1 MKRKFLCFALAA
13 MMTSSMIGMSAFAEE
28 ADYALTDA
36 KFDDVKLKLYASLS
50 DNALDYYNEKI
61 DEFNNMD
68 NGITVEI
75 TNINTEADYLDK
87 LSTDFASGETP
98 NVFMEYGGARC
109 LDYIAA
115 AALVNLPPYLE
126 ADQDGMETSWSLA
139 GSRLTLR
146 VI

>member
-98 NVFMEYGGARC
+98 NVFM
-109 LDYIAA
+109 
-115 AALVNLPPYLE
+115 
-126 ADQDGMETSWSLA
+126 
-139 GSRLTLR
+139 
-146 VI
+146 